1 VSFEIKL
8 ALPGGVK
15 LGGSAK
21 FGIMHIVVRVACI
34 SKAAGEDRSVMQRSV
49 DVKKAHNCNSKI
61 VVQ

>member
-34 SKAAGEDRSVMQRSV
+34 SKAAGDGLAV
-49 DVKKAHNCNSKI
+49 VKNRVLIEKRHVFLQC
-61 VVQ
+61 